1 MSAAAGRFVLPA
13 ALTLPN
19 TGVLHRRPPQVF
31 LTWEDIRDVKPKMIM
46 TLVAS
51 IMQVAKE
58 RAAKAGAGAK

>member
-1 MSAAAGRFVLPA
+1 
-13 ALTLPN
+13 
-19 TGVLHRRPPQVF
+19 VF